1 MTCHE
6 LRLYF
11 EDPLRMDAEFPG
23 EAEHLAHCAECARF
37 VEARHELGAGLH
49 LVRESTPEPSEA
61 LKASVLAN
69 YRAQICGGDPTL
81 GRSRTRGFTVVAWTT
96 ATAAV
101 LALAGALLLHP
112 ARRLET
118 SNSKLEA
125 SNSKIESAQRP
136 IAETGTS
143 EKAANR
149 VPWTNSASSPKTRL
163 RSARQT
169 RRAPQVATTKSPAS
183 EDFRSL
189 MYCDALSCGGAM
201 QLIRV
206 QLPSSA
212 AAFEPAAGTSYGAI
226 YADVLVGS
234 DGIARGIRVVQ

>member
-6 LRLYF
+6 LRLHF

-23 EAEHLAHCAECARF
+23 EAEHLAHCTACARF
-37 VEARHELGAGLH
+37 VEARCKLGSGLR
-49 LVRESTPEPSEA
+49 LVRESAPEPSAA
-61 LKASVLAN
+61 LMTSVLAN
-69 YRAQICGGDPTL
+69 YRAQISGGDPTL
-81 GRSRTRGFTVVAWTT
+81 VRSRTRRFAVVAWTT
-96 ATAAV
+96 AAAAV

-118 SNSKLEA
+118 SNSK
-125 SNSKIESAQRP
+125 IESAQP
-136 IAETGTS
+136 PVAETGTF
-143 EKAANR
+143 EKGANR
-149 VPWTNSASSPKTRL
+149 VPWTKAASSPKTRL
-163 RSARQT
+163 RSARQP
-169 RRAPQVATTKSPAS
+169 RRAPPAATTKSPVS

-212 AAFEPAAGTSYGAI
+212 AAFEPAAALPYGAI

>member
-11 EDPLRMDAEFPG
+11 GDPLRMDAESPC
-23 EAEHLAHCAECARF
+23 ETEHLAHCSECARF
-37 VEARHELGAGLH
+37 VEARRKLGAELR
-49 LVRESTPEPSEA
+49 LLRESAPEPSAA
-61 LKASVLAN
+61 LGAAVLAN
-69 YRAQICGGDPTL
+69 YRRRITGDPTL
-81 GRSRTRGFTVVAWTT
+81 GRSRTRRFTIVAWTT
-96 ATAAV
+96 AAAAV

-118 SNSKLEA
+118 SNSKMESTQPPVAEA
-125 SNSKIESAQRP
+125 
-136 IAETGTS
+136 GTF
-143 EKAANR
+143 EKGANR
-149 VPWTNSASSPKTRL
+149 VPLTNAASSPKTRL
-163 RSARQT
+163 RSARRP
-169 RRAPQVATTKSPAS
+169 RRAPQVATTKGPAF

-212 AAFEPAAGTSYGAI
+212 AAFEPAAAAPYGAI

>member
-11 EDPLRMDAEFPG
+11 EDPLRVDAEFPG
-23 EAEHLAHCAECARF
+23 EAEHLAHCTECARF
-37 VEARHELGAGLH
+37 LEARRKLGSGLR
-49 LVRESTPEPSEA
+49 LVRESAPEPSEA
-61 LKASVLAN
+61 LEAAVLAN
-69 YRAQICGGDPTL
+69 YRAQISGGGPTL
-81 GRSRTRGFTVVAWTT
+81 MRSRTRRFTVVAWTT
-96 ATAAV
+96 AAAAV
-101 LALAGALLLHP
+101 LALAGTLLLHP

-118 SNSKLEA
+118 SNSK
-125 SNSKIESAQRP
+125 IESAQRP
-136 IAETGTS
+136 IAKTGTF
-143 EKAANR
+143 EKGANG
-149 VPWTNSASSPKTRL
+149 VPWTNAAASSPKRRL
-163 RSARQT
+163 RSARQP
-169 RRAPQVATTKSPAS
+169 RWDHQGATTKSPAS
-183 EDFRSL
+183 QDFRSL

-212 AAFEPAAGTSYGAI
+212 AAFEPAAATPYGTI

>member
-6 LRLYF
+6 LRLHF

-23 EAEHLAHCAECARF
+23 EADHLAHCTECARF
-37 VEARHELGAGLH
+37 VEARRKLGSGLR
-49 LVRESTPEPSEA
+49 LVRESGPEPSEA

-69 YRAQICGGDPTL
+69 YRAQISGGHPTL
-81 GRSRTRGFTVVAWTT
+81 VRSRTRRLTAVAWT
-96 ATAAV
+96 AVAAAM

-118 SNSKLEA
+118 SNSK
-125 SNSKIESAQRP
+125 IESAQLP
-136 IAETGTS
+136 IAETGTF
-143 EKAANR
+143 EKGANR
-149 VPWTNSASSPKTRL
+149 VPWSNAASSPKTRL
-163 RSARQT
+163 PTARRP
-169 RRAPQVATTKSPAS
+169 RRAPPVATTKSPAS

-189 MYCDALSCGGAM
+189 MYCDALSCGGAL

-212 AAFEPAAGTSYGAI
+212 AAFEPAAAAPYGAI

>member
-23 EAEHLAHCAECARF
+23 EAEHLAHCTECARL
-37 VEARHELGAGLH
+37 VEARRELGAGLR
-49 LVRESTPEPSEA
+49 LVRESAPEASEA
-61 LKASVLAN
+61 LKAAVLAN
-69 YRAQICGGDPTL
+69 YRRRITGDPTL
-81 GRSRTRGFTVVAWTT
+81 GRSRTRRFTVVAWTT
-96 ATAAV
+96 AAAV

-112 ARRLET
+112 ARRMET
-118 SNSKLEA
+118 SNSK
-125 SNSKIESAQRP
+125 KESAQRP

-143 EKAANR
+143 EKGANR
-149 VPWTNSASSPKTRL
+149 VPWTNSVSSPKTRL
-163 RSARQT
+163 RSARQP
-169 RRAPQVATTKSPAS
+169 RRAPKVATTKTPAS

-189 MYCDALSCGGAM
+189 MYCDVLSCGGAM

-212 AAFEPAAGTSYGAI
+212 AAFEPAAAPPYGVI

-234 DGIARGIRVVQ
+234 DGIARGIRVVR

>member
-11 EDPLRMDAEFPG
+11 EDPSRTDDKFPR
-23 EAEHLAHCAECARF
+23 EAEHLAHCTECAHF
-37 VEARHELGAGLH
+37 IEARRELGAGLR
-49 LVRESTPEPSEA
+49 LVRESAPEPSAALEA
-61 LKASVLAN
+61 AVLAN
-69 YRAQICGGDPTL
+69 YWRRIAGDPTHV
-81 GRSRTRGFTVVAWTT
+81 RSRTRRFRVVAWT
-96 ATAAV
+96 AAAAAV
-101 LALAGALLLHP
+101 LALAGALLHP
-112 ARRLET
+112 ARRLER
-118 SNSKLEA
+118 SK
-125 SNSKIESAQRP
+125 SKIELAQRP
-136 IAETGTS
+136 ITETS
-143 EKAANR
+143 AFERRASS
-149 VPWTNSASSPKTRL
+149 VPWTNTASAPKTRL
-163 RSARQT
+163 RSARQP
-169 RRAPQVATTKSPAS
+169 RRDPQVATTKSPAS

-212 AAFEPAAGTSYGAI
+212 AAFEPAAAAPYEAI

>member
-6 LRLYF
+6 LRLHF
-11 EDPLRMDAEFPG
+11 EDPLRMDAKFPG
-23 EAEHLAHCAECARF
+23 EAEHLAHCTECARF
-37 VEARHELGAGLH
+37 VQARHELGAGLR
-49 LVRESTPEPSEA
+49 LVRESAPEPSAVLEA
-61 LKASVLAN
+61 AVLAN
-69 YRAQICGGDPTL
+69 YQRQITGDPPL
-81 GRSRTRGFTVVAWTT
+81 ARSRTRRFTVVCFTA

-101 LALAGALLLHP
+101 LALAAVLFLHP

-118 SNSKLEA
+118 SNL
-125 SNSKIESAQRP
+125 KIESAQP
-136 IAETGTS
+136 PMEQPATAE
-143 EKAANR
+143 KVANR
-149 VPWTNSASSPKTRL
+149 VPWTNAASSSKTRL
-163 RSARQT
+163 RSPRQP
-169 RRAPQVATTKSPAS
+169 RRSAQLATTKSPAS

-212 AAFEPAAGTSYGAI
+212 AAFELAAASSDGAI

-234 DGIARGIRVVQ
+234 DGIARAIRVVR

>member
-11 EDPLRMDAEFPG
+11 EDPLRMDAKFPC
-23 EAEHLAHCAECARF
+23 EAEHLAHCAECARL
-37 VEARHELGAGLH
+37 VEARHELGAGLR
-49 LVRESTPEPSEA
+49 LVRESAPEPSAALEA
-61 LKASVLAN
+61 AVLAN
-69 YRAQICGGDPTL
+69 YRRRITGDL
-81 GRSRTRGFTVVAWTT
+81 RLVRSKTHRFRGVYWTAA
-96 ATAAV
+96 ATAA
-101 LALAGALLLHP
+101 LALAAVFLHP

-118 SNSKLEA
+118 SNLKT
-125 SNSKIESAQRP
+125 ESAQPPMAQPR
-136 IAETGTS
+136 IS
-143 EKAANR
+143 EKSANR
-149 VPWTNSASSPKTRL
+149 IPWTNSVSSPKTRL
-163 RSARQT
+163 RSARQPRGT
-169 RRAPQVATTKSPAS
+169 PQLPTTKSPAS

-212 AAFEPAAGTSYGAI
+212 AAFEPAAASPDGAI
-226 YADVLVGS
+226 YADVLVGA